1 MVSPLGLIT
10 ISGSRVKRPTKI
22 TRFTMLDRSPFQ
34 TRFDE
39 PAKTDDSLPTT
50 SLGPRMQKR
59 ERIDRHTCDAHLEV
73 QVRSGTVAGRSQ
85 QGDRLSRGN
94 DVARLHERPIEMPVQ
109 RAEPWIVRQQ
119 NVEAVAAAL

>member
-1 MVSPLGLIT
+1 MVRPLGLIT

-34 TRFDE
+34 ASFDE
-39 PAKTDDSLPTT
+39 PTKTDESLPTT
-50 SLGPRMQKR
+50 SLGPGMQKR
-59 ERIDRHTCDAHLEV
+59 EWIDRHACDAHLEV

-94 DVARLHERPIEMPVQ
+94 DVARLHERPIGLPG
-109 RAEPWIVRQQ
+109 R
-119 NVEAVAAAL
+119 